1 MDSNMLKQIYYT
13 LINFS
18 LFELRYH
25 CLGLYQQTRLVCLR
39 QFKQNKGLLGIFFTR
54 PRESAVP

>member
-1 MDSNMLKQIYYT
+1 MLKQIYYT

>member
-25 CLGLYQQTRLVCLR
+25 CLGLYQQYQISLSPSVQTE
-39 QFKQNKGLLGIFFTR
+39 QTS
-54 PRESAVP
+54 PRYFLYTS